1 MEENCRL
8 RKGLVMSQQT
18 PGTCA
23 FAQVEVARL
32 RYAASM
38 ILIGGLSGRTMP
50 ATLHRNPCRAL
61 KIRFCVNLP
70 AYSAG
75 RLTQLRIMVCFPPD
89 WRVREGGA
97 AGSRRPGHASARQAR
112 LIDPGRLNRCGVGA
126 GPGAVLASGRGR
138 AGLCWR

>member
-1 MEENCRL
+1 MEEKCRF
-8 RKGLVMSQQT
+8 RKGIVMSQQT
-18 PGTCA
+18 RGTCA

-70 AYSAG
+70 AYNAS
-75 RLTQLRIMVCFPPD
+75 RLKQLRIMVSFPPR
-89 WRVREGGA
+89 WRGREGGA
-97 AGSRRPGHASARQAR
+97 AGGPRAAPGPDPPARANSP
-112 LIDPGRLNRCGVGA
+112 LGA
-126 GPGAVLASGRGR
+126 Q
-138 AGLCWR
+138 